1 MPQPSFQA
9 TVPQEGFKRHIEKKE
24 DFQIGFGGKLIR
36 ICLLSLLSSLKV
48 ELFCIKSWFT
58 IFWVHLFTSFFFLAS
73 AKDDC
78 PGWGPLISAFYLW
91 NCKLMKLD
99 QKCNPAFYAK
109 RSSLKEEGS
118 FNARK
123 TLFFYSLKFLY
134 LLLNIAWVITSLSM
148 KV

>member
-1 MPQPSFQA
+1 M
-9 TVPQEGFKRHIEKKE
+9 TMLWQEGFKRHIEKKE

-78 PGWGPLISAFYLW
+78 PGWGPLFLPFI
-91 NCKLMKLD
+91 CKIAHWWSWT
-99 QKCNPAFYAK
+99 QNCNPAFYAK
-109 RSSLKEEGS
+109 KSSLKEEGS

-134 LLLNIAWVITSLSM
+134 LLLNIAWVFLG
-148 KV
+148 